1 MIRRGALAPRRSSS
15 SSNFKTERC
24 MLDSHGRFLLVNGTT
39 GPAGRSGWRTAAPGR
54 SREVRSAD
62 VALAWSPSV
71 SVRHAELT
79 PPRMSFEPRCSR
91 TVSVI
96 QIMGGRGPPGRART
110 CPVPGARLRAG
121 RVVMRAKRRGPR
133 PPPRFPVPGQTSVAD
148 APTRG
153 EAFTPTFQKKSTAM
167 KVQ

>member
-1 MIRRGALAPRRSSS
+1 MAHRRARQITRSEIGRRRARVVAVGERAACGAHAPAHVVRTPM
-15 SSNFKTERC
+15 FE
-24 MLDSHGRFLLVNGTT
+24 DGIGT
-39 GPAGRSGWRTAAPGR
+39 
-54 SREVRSAD
+54 
-62 VALAWSPSV
+62 
-71 SVRHAELT
+71 
-79 PPRMSFEPRCSR
+79 
-91 TVSVI
+91 VI
-96 QIMGGRGPPGRART
+96 QILGGRGPPGRART